1 MRPIV
6 FGGRFGW
13 LHPGTGARGVVLCS
27 PFGHESVWSHKGMR
41 RLAEELC
48 ARGVSVL
55 RFDYRGTGDSVGEDG
70 AAQQF
75 QTAVADVCAAVA
87 WLKHET
93 GVTDMTLCGLRLGA
107 SFAALAPPECSVN
120 ALVLLAP

>member
-13 LHPGTGARGVVLCS
+13 LHPGKGARGVVLCS

-41 RLAEELC
+41 GLAEDLG
-48 ARGVSVL
+48 AGGVSVL

-70 AAQQF
+70 AAQQL
-75 QTAVADVCAAVA
+75 QSAVADVCAAVA
-87 WLKHET
+87 WLKQET
-93 GVTDMTLCGLRLGA
+93 GVTELTLCGLRLGA
-107 SFAALAPPECSVN
+107 SFAALAARECSVD
-120 ALVLLAP
+120 